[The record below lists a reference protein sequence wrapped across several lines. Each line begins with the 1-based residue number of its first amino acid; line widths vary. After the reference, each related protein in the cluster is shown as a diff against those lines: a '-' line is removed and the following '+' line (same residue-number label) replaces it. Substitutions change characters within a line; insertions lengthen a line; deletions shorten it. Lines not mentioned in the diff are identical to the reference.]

1 MIESFSPNPLT
12 TSNEPGAVVMRTDVD
27 TLTRTFEVVA
37 AIGLVA
43 GVLMLNKNLVAV
55 VVSAGGAVG
64 IARYIYIVN

>member
-1 MIESFSPNPLT
+1 
-12 TSNEPGAVVMRTDVD
+12 MRTDVD